1 MIAHIFKDK
10 HKVTE
15 DINSLNLL
23 DAFYIIKIILVEIM
37 EAVPIVITDQDKEKK
52 LRLHCLSKTP
62 LRHFSR

>member
-10 HKVTE
+10 HEVTE

-37 EAVPIVITDQDKEKK
+37 EAVHIG
-52 LRLHCLSKTP
+52 
-62 LRHFSR
+62 